1 MSALNEIGGSVVS
14 AVTARAETVKPDR
27 DEVADSRAAQTR
39 EAQDVAQEAAKAQA
53 HNDPKAV
60 TEAVNAINAQVQKV
74 SQNLKF
80 SIDQESG
87 RTVIKVVE
95 GDSGKI
101 IRQIPSEEALAISQ
115 ALEKMQGLIIEQK
128 A

>member
-1 MSALNEIGGSVVS
+1 MSGLNEIGGSVVN
-14 AVTARAETVKPDR
+14 AVTPRAEAVKPER
-27 DEVADSRAAQTR
+27 EGTADARPAQARAAQ
-39 EAQDVAQEAAKAQA
+39 EIAQEAAKASLQT
-53 HNDPKAV
+53 NPKAV
-60 TEAVNAINAQVQKV
+60 TEAVNAINAQVQRV

-87 RTVIKVVE
+87 RTVVKVVE
-95 GDSGKI
+95 GESGKV

>member
-1 MSALNEIGGSVVS
+1 MSGVNEVGATVVNAVAPRQEVKAERDDS
-14 AVTARAETVKPDR
+14 AELRQAQSK
-27 DEVADSRAAQTR
+27 VAQ
-39 EAQDVAQEAAKAQA
+39 ELAQEAARTAQQ
-53 HNDPKAV
+53 NNPKAV
-60 TEAVNAINAQVQKV
+60 TEAVNAINAQVQRV

-87 RTVIKVVE
+87 RTVVKVVE
-95 GDSGKI
+95 GESGKV
-101 IRQIPSEEALAISQ
+101 IRQIPSEEALAISE